1 MRMRK
6 TKTRRPAPHLEWLR
20 EASGGEARIS
30 LVGRDRALVEN
41 HTGIVEF
48 TPERVRLTA
57 KKGEIAVLG
66 QALQLHEV
74 RPGALIV
81 RGVISG
87 VLLPGA
93 EDAAYD

>member
-6 TKTRRPAPHLEWLR
+6 TKTRRAAPHLEWLR

-30 LVGRDRALVEN
+30 LVGWDRALVEN

-48 TPERVRLTA
+48 TPERVRLAA

-66 QALQLHEV
+66 QALRLHEV
-74 RPGALIV
+74 RHGALIV
-81 RGVISG
+81 RGVITG
-87 VLLPGA
+87 VMLPGA
-93 EDAAYD
+93 EEAAHD